1 MVREERRVLFPST
14 VCQGTRTRPRLG
26 EVAENQQPFFDTHG
40 GFFGSYIST
49 KKSLQCV
56 RWEHLLLASVS
67 WEGQRVKRKS
77 PAEATGRRL
86 LYMRCFG
93 KRHLCDQQQVK
104 FQELAKAR

>member
-49 KKSLQCV
+49 KKKSAVC
-56 RWEHLLLASVS
+56 EM
-67 WEGQRVKRKS
+67 GTS
-77 PAEATGRRL
+77 PACKCLLGR
-86 LYMRCFG
+86 
-93 KRHLCDQQQVK
+93 
-104 FQELAKAR
+104 AKS